1 MCQSHTAV
9 RKVCCKSEGRQ
20 GFGGR
25 GMGLSGLSK
34 QRHLACKVLQS
45 KDKMKDKHLLE
56 LGLVARLVG
65 SIIKIG
71 REGA

>member
-1 MCQSHTAV
+1 
-9 RKVCCKSEGRQ
+9 
-20 GFGGR
+20 
-25 GMGLSGLSK
+25 MGLSGLSK

-45 KDKMKDKHLLE
+45 KDKMEDKHLLE

-65 SIIKIG
+65 SIIKIR